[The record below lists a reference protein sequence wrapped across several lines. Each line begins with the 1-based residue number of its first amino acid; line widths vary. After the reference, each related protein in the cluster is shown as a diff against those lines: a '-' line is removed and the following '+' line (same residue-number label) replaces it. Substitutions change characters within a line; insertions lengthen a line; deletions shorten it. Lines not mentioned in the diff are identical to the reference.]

1 MTVADFIF
9 YFFIA
14 VTILAA
20 IGMLIVKNVFHAALL
35 LITCLISLAGI
46 YVLLQAEFLA
56 VTQIMIYAG
65 GILVLIIFGVMLS
78 SRIAGK
84 PLLVEDARKYSGY
97 LIGVGLFFILAYT
110 IYTANLSFSLAQQQ
124 LSTNPVKEVGFHL
137 MSDLVAPFEV
147 AGILLLISL
156 VGAAVTASFLSKKK
170 V

>member
-1 MTVADFIF
+1 MSLADFIF

-14 VTILAA
+14 LTAMAA
-20 IGMLIVKNVFHAALL
+20 IGILVVKNVFHAALL
-35 LITCLISLAGI
+35 LIGCLLSIAGI
-46 YVLLQAEFLA
+46 YVLLHAEFLA

-84 PLLVEDARKYSGY
+84 PLLVEDSRKASGY
-97 LIGVGLFFILAYT
+97 LVGAGVLFILTYT
-110 IYTANLSFSLAQQQ
+110 IYTATFSFSFNSQQLAQ
-124 LSTNPVKEVGFHL
+124 NPVKEVGFLL
-137 MSDLVAPFEV
+137 MSNFVAPFEA

-156 VGAAVTASFLSKKK
+156 IGAAVTASFLNKKE